1 MNKKIL
7 FFSPYAIWPFHF
19 ENDLEIIKQHIDQGD
34 EVTFLT
40 CDGDLSSC
48 EPNSN
53 HNLSTCQSCI
63 QRRNKGFQLLEISNK
78 VKFLNFVNLS
88 NSDRQTIKNF
98 PKYFKNLR
106 TLKLLTLENFDI
118 GLSVA
123 SSLISYLREPYPNP
137 NNYKDYVKRNIESAL
152 IVYLSVK
159 NHIQA
164 IKPDKM
170 YIFNGRFASLRA
182 AMRAAQ
188 QMSTS
193 FDIHERAEVGG
204 KYSLTAN
211 TYPHDRQRAKAKIE
225 SVWTNSSLPE
235 AEKFEIGSQWFI
247 DRRMGKDQGWVSF
260 TSDQN
265 KAPNFIDK
273 SKTNIVIY
281 NSSEDEFTAIAG
293 WENHIYK
300 SQTEG
305 LFRLAQSL
313 KNDQNIDIYL
323 RVHPNLK
330 NISNSQTKALTKL
343 KGRYANFHIISAE
356 DTINSYELMD
366 IADCI
371 ITFGS
376 TMGVES
382 AFYHKHSFLVGASFY
397 EDLEVCSTISSHNEL
412 VNIIKDRQFDL
423 SLLVKEERKKN
434 AIKYGFFMATYG
446 VDFIHFKQKS
456 VFVMTL
462 SHNGKTINDSLIYS
476 RILAKFK
483 RIIVLGL
490 FSWKTWFKI
499 IERLIA
505 WAVKAPK
512 F

>member
-88 NSDRQTIKNF
+88 NSDRQTIKDF

-193 FDIHERAEVGG
+193 FDIYERAGVAG

-211 TYPHDRQRAKAKIE
+211 TYPHDLEWTKAEIE

-247 DRRMGKDQGWVSF
+247 DRRMGKDQGWSSF

-281 NSSEDEFTAIAG
+281 NSSEDEFAAITE

-300 SQTEG
+300 SQSQE

-330 NISNSQTKALTKL
+330 NISNSQTEALTKL

-382 AFYHKHSFLVGASFY
+382 AFYNKHSFLLGASVY
-397 EDLEVCSTISSHNEL
+397 QDLEVCSIISSHNEL
-412 VNIIKDRQFDL
+412 VDIIKGGQFNL

-434 AIKYGFFMATYG
+434 AIKYGFYMATYG
-446 VDFIHFKQKS
+446 IEFTHFQQES
-456 VFVMTL
+456 IFVMTL
-462 SHNGKTINDSLIYS
+462 SHNGKTINESLNSNSNSIYS
-476 RILAKFK
+476 RIIAKFR
-483 RIIVLGL
+483 RIIL
-490 FSWKTWFKI
+490 KAI
-499 IERLIA
+499 LIL
-505 WAVKAPK
+505 KSKQK